1 METIT
6 AAGAIPFPADP
17 VRTAVVQMYLEPG
30 MIADQALPPTP
41 PAAAKEFEYVKFRPG
56 DAFEV
61 PDTRL
66 GRKSTPNEIEIPGDL
81 VQGATEH
88 HGLTDAVP
96 LEDRDTAAANQGF
109 PNPADTAVLLLT
121 HLLKLAREVRTA
133 NAVFGAASYAAAFKT
148 TLGANDKFDNDNS
161 DPWGLLEDSIN
172 KPYFRPNTA
181 VFGQEAWSKFRRHP
195 SVLAATNRASGAKE
209 GLARRAD
216 VAEQL
221 EIDTLLVGR
230 SRIASN
236 AEGQDL
242 ALRRAWGD
250 SVALIYRGAF
260 NASGMPGGDAGSEG
274 TGMPPMLGDRR
285 MPTFGFTQ
293 VYVPL
298 EVRSRINEGIGIKGA
313 EEIVVRESCLEVIS
327 GGDGFGYLISDV
339 LS

>member
-6 AAGAIPFPADP
+6 AEGAIPFPADP

-30 MIADQALPPTP
+30 MIADEALPPTP
-41 PAAAKEFEYVKFRPG
+41 PAAAKEFEYTRFRPE

-66 GRKSTPNEIEIPGDL
+66 GRKSEPNAVEIPGEL

-88 HGLTDAVP
+88 HGLKDAVP
-96 LEDRDTAAANQGF
+96 LEDRDSAAVRQQF
-109 PNPADTAVLLLT
+109 PNPSDTAVLLLT
-121 HLLKLAREVRTA
+121 HLLKLSREVRTA
-133 NAVFGAASYAAAFKT
+133 NAVFGAANYAAAFKT

-172 KPYFRPNTA
+172 KPFFRPNTA
-181 VFGQEAWSKFRRHP
+181 IFGQEAWSKFRRHP
-195 SVLAATNRASGAKE
+195 SVLAATNRESGAKS
-209 GLARRAD
+209 GLARRAE
-216 VAEQL
+216 VAELL
-221 EIDTLLVGR
+221 EVDSLLVGR
-230 SRIASN
+230 SRIAMN
-236 AEGQDL
+236 AEGQPL

-250 SVALIYRGAF
+250 SVSLIYRGAF
-260 NASGMPGGDAGSEG
+260 NASGMPGGDPGSEG
-274 TGMPPMLGDRR
+274 AGMPQMIADSRL
-285 MPTFGFTQ
+285 PTFGFTQ

-298 EVRSRINEGIGIKGA
+298 EVLSRMNQGIGIKGV
-313 EEIVVRESCLEVIS
+313 EEVVVRESCLEVIS